1 MLERNKS
8 VLSFPLI
15 IVVATINSIYL
26 VVLHLS
32 KEEEK
37 LEYVKFFF
45 FVFHDT
51 SHIEGERY
59 SNTRPRVQS
68 NCI

>member
-45 FVFHDT
+45 CF
-51 SHIEGERY
+51 S
-59 SNTRPRVQS
+59 
-68 NCI
+68 